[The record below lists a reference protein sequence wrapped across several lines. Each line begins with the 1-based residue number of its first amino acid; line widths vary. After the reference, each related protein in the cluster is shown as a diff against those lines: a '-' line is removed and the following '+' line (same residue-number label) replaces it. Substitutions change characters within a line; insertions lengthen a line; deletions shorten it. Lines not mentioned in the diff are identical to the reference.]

1 MHLTKYVQII
11 NTVNDLHDNEC
22 QNIIPY
28 ETNYELMLFW
38 KYKIIETKNEKYT
51 LNYHTILV
59 LIPLQR

>member
-1 MHLTKYVQII
+1 M
-11 NTVNDLHDNEC
+11 NDLHDNEC